1 MSTLFAF
8 LHHVCAFT
16 LVAAVAIE
24 FTLIR
29 QELTVASAR
38 RLQVTDI
45 VLGVAAG
52 ALLIVGGLRVVFF
65 EKGFDYYLH
74 STAFWA
80 KLALFVAIGAFSV
93 IPTQEFL
100 SWSASIRA
108 GQAPVLDASR
118 KRLVSMIIHGE
129 LAAIVVIVLCAA
141 VMARG
146 GWV

>member
-1 MSTLFAF
+1 MADYAYANPPYAF
-8 LHHVCAFT
+8 PGNSPCPRCSPFYTTSVPFT

-38 RLQVTDI
+38 RLRVTDI

-80 KLALFVAIGAFSV
+80 KLALFVAIRALSV

-100 SWSASIRA
+100 SWSASIKAGRA
-108 GQAPVLDASR
+108 PVHRRRAQAPGVDDHPR
-118 KRLVSMIIHGE
+118 
-129 LAAIVVIVLCAA
+129 
-141 VMARG
+141 
-146 GWV
+146 